1 MARFLVM
8 SDVHIEFGDMLLPKP
23 EELGQIDAVLLAGDV
38 MPWTNCAHWA
48 DKLAQRY
55 GVPVV
60 LIAGNHEFYARVHPD
75 RTIDVTLAAI
85 RSVAAKT
92 EGRVV
97 FLENDAVTIAGV
109 RILGATLWTDF
120 CLFGVDDQAGA
131 MMLAQVHMNDF
142 LICWQERGKPFS
154 PRDALARHEASRRWL
169 RERLQEPG
177 LLPTVVMTHHLPC
190 WASMAARFRDD
201 PLSAAYASRL
211 DDLVERSG
219 AALWVHGHTH
229 DSADT
234 TLGKTRVLCNPRG
247 YLGHALNKS
256 FDPRLIVEVNGTP
269 RDTPR

>member
-1 MARFLVM
+1 MAKFWIM

-23 EELGQIDAVLLAGDV
+23 AELGAIDAVLLAGDV
-38 MPWTNCAHWA
+38 MPWVNAVHWA
-48 DKLAQRY
+48 DRLSQRY
-55 GVPVV
+55 GVPVA
-60 LIAGNHEFYARVHPD
+60 LIAGNHEFYARVHPE
-75 RTIDVTLAAI
+75 RTVGMTLSALRVMAE
-85 RSVAAKT
+85 KT

-154 PRDALARHEASRRWL
+154 PRNALARHETSRRWL
-169 RERLQEPG
+169 RDRLQEPG
-177 LLPTVVMTHHLPC
+177 LLPTVVLSHHLPC
-190 WASMAARFRDD
+190 WASMATRFQND

-211 DDLVERSG
+211 DDLVAGSG

-229 DSADT
+229 DSADI

-247 YLGHALNKS
+247 YLGHALNPD
-256 FDPRLIVEVNGTP
+256 FNPRLVVEI
-269 RDTPR
+269 